1 MLEKE
6 LLRKE
11 INLELEGEKA
21 AQRRDR
27 ERGIDVEKGKY
38 LELYNSDGLLQ
49 YISLKP
55 F

>member
-11 INLELEGEKA
+11 INLEGEKA

-49 YISLKP
+49 YTSLKL

>member
-11 INLELEGEKA
+11 INLEGEKA
-21 AQRRDR
+21 AQRKDR

-49 YISLKP
+49 YTSLKL